1 MLESRDYSPK
11 VYTES
16 RDYQAILK
24 LLDLINCNEKSD
36 IDNFISYLNPE
47 YCKSEYLEHLA
58 SYIGYKYDNFLS
70 YEDNR
75 LIISHFQN
83 LVNNRGSETGIKLA
97 ASLAINLVKLSAGD
111 NQLLMD
117 LSTSLVDIGF
127 DQDEGV
133 INIYVFSDNYSLK
146 IFDLIEVVR
155 PAGVRVKVF
164 YSQRVS
170 SYDKINVEEDLSST
184 KEAYDVSKRSTVGT
198 TDVGFGEVST

>member
-1 MLESRDYSPK
+1 MLEARDYSPK
-11 VYTES
+11 VYTDS

-24 LLDLINCNEKSD
+24 LLDLVNCNEKSD
-36 IDNFISYLNPE
+36 IDNLIAYMNPE

-75 LIISHFQN
+75 LIISHYKN
-83 LVNNRGSETGIKLA
+83 LINNRGSETGIKLA

-117 LSTSLVDIGF
+117 LSTSLVDVGF

-133 INIYVFSDNYSLK
+133 INVYVFSDNYSLK
-146 IFDLIEVVR
+146 MFDLIEAVR
-155 PAGVRVKVF
+155 PAGVRVKIY

-170 SYDKINVEEDLSST
+170 SYDKINVDEDFEST
-184 KEAYDVSKRSTVGT
+184 KESYSDAKRSTVGT
-198 TDVGFGEVST
+198 TDVGFGEIST